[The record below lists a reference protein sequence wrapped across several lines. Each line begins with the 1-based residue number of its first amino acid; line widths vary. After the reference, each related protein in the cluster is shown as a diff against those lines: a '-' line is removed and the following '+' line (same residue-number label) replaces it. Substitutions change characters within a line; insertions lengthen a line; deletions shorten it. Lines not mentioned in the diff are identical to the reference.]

1 MESALFEW
9 FKQKRA
15 EEIPIS
21 GPMVCEKAKWFHERL
36 NIDEP
41 FGASQGWLFRFKN
54 RHGIRQLDIQC
65 ESLSGDLTVTT
76 VFNEEFGSL
85 ISKLNLSPDPIYNAD
100 ESGLFWKMLPSKT
113 LAAQCEKSARG
124 HKSNKERLTVMTCS
138 NASGTHKLKLT
149 VIGKAKKP
157 RSFKGTDVKRLPCNH
172 YSHPKAW
179 MNQAIFK
186 EWFFQDF
193 VPSVKKF
200 QEENG
205 LPKKAV
211 LLLDNA
217 PSHPSEST
225 LKTEDGLIFVTYL
238 PPNVTSLI
246 QPMDQ
251 GVISSLKRRYKKI
264 FLRFLLQENCVD
276 SMKDLLKM
284 WTIKD
289 AIFAVCDA
297 WENLPSSTLRLCR
310 AKILDQEYGEE
321 DNMDEHD
328 DLQKDENEEGF
339 EIQTDSDIVAHYLS
353 SDTPSTSQ
361 LPDSEEIDSDT
372 DNCFGPTEEKIQPT
386 KAMEAIDILLNF
398 CEQENFDLNDV
409 ISLRKIRTEVRKVI
423 ANRKKQKLITSYF
436 RPM

>member
-1 MESALFEW
+1 
-9 FKQKRA
+9 
-15 EEIPIS
+15 
-21 GPMVCEKAKWFHERL
+21 
-36 NIDEP
+36 
-41 FGASQGWLFRFKN
+41 
-54 RHGIRQLDIQC
+54 
-65 ESLSGDLTVTT
+65 
-76 VFNEEFGSL
+76 
-85 ISKLNLSPDPIYNAD
+85 
-100 ESGLFWKMLPSKT
+100 MLPSKT
-113 LAAQCEKSARG
+113 LAAQCEKSAPG
-124 HKSNKERLTVMTCS
+124 HKSSKERLTVMICS

-157 RSFKGTDVKRLPCNH
+157 RSFKGTDVKRLPCNY

-297 WENLPSSTLRLCR
+297 WENLPSSTLRLCW

-328 DLQKDENEEGF
+328 VVQTCLELSRSIPDFINVDRNDIVDWLQKDENEEGF

-353 SDTPSTSQ
+353 SDTLSTSQ

-386 KAMEAIDILLNF
+386 KAMEAIDILLNL

-409 ISLRKIRTEVRKVI
+409 ISLRKIKTEVRKVI